1 MMRDE
6 KNEVSEF
13 RFIALE
19 EQFCKNL
26 SAICDILALNG
37 EKPLED
43 PFNIRQ
49 QLETLKIAGW
59 KSTVPFAHFLQ
70 PLEDSTNAV
79 RKELLDMRSRGK
91 LRICYIIEQN
101 EKLKGL
107 IDVMLKKDLK
117 AQYLMGNE
125 LK

>member
-1 MMRDE
+1 MLDE

-26 SAICDILALNG
+26 STICDVLAKNG
-37 EKPLED
+37 DEPIED
-43 PFNIRQ
+43 PFDIRQ

-70 PLEDSTNAV
+70 PLEDATNAV
-79 RKELLDMRSRGK
+79 RKELLDMRNRGK
-91 LRICYIIEQN
+91 LRICYIIEHN
-101 EKLKGL
+101 DKLRGL
-107 IDVMLKKDLK
+107 IGTMLKKDLK